1 MKNSVADPFPCP
13 EKERSR
19 QIQKDSN
26 FRVQQNRPCQKHRI
40 KIDDI
45 LFTSCYAIRISERWV
60 FKRPFSRFI
69 QSFFKLNA
77 IAKKNSRCFVKR
89 LGFTSNCKASAS
101 SVGVPLYSGISSD
114 SKAATFSR
122 IESGGICHSSVSD
135 FSNSQTR
142 RSSLMP

>member
-1 MKNSVADPFPCP
+1 MKNSVADPFPCL

-19 QIQKDSN
+19 QMQKDFN
-26 FRVQQNRPCQKHRI
+26 FRVQQNRPGQKHRI

-45 LFTSCYAIRISERWV
+45 PFISCYAIRISERWV

-69 QSFFKLNA
+69 QSFFKFNA

-101 SVGVPLYSGISSD
+101 SVGVPLHSGIFPTAKLQPFPESNLAES
-114 SKAATFSR
+114 ATVLFR
-122 IESGGICHSSVSD
+122 IFPTPKQDV
-135 FSNSQTR
+135 
-142 RSSLMP
+142 PA